1 MNFKEFADTFMK
13 EFFMEPATPGNCDK
27 LHKFVWAYLWGH
39 PEFDKHREDVAAFW
53 IKAGEAWGSIEDEYN
68 KAGKL

>member
-1 MNFKEFADTFMK
+1 MTFKEFADTFMK
-13 EFFMEPATPGNCDK
+13 EFFMEPATPETCNK

-39 PEFDKHREDVAAFW
+39 PEFAEHREDVAAFW
-53 IKAGEAWGSIEDEYN
+53 TKAGEAWGSIEDEYN